1 VSERDG
7 TRRHLARHV
16 VAIVLAA
23 CALATAGVAWEPAGA
38 SRPAISETAALST
51 PLWSPRRLP
60 QPLDAAVADTVDRRT
75 LQAAMDQYVGRFEQ
89 SCYVVT
95 SGDTVVASHDPDAGL
110 LPASTLKTF
119 TGLAALRVL
128 GPDRRFTTTA
138 VARTPGPDGS
148 VPTIWMIGGG
158 DPELADGAWAEPG
171 VTTPLESLADAI
183 VAGGIRRITGGI
195 AFDDSRYDDQR
206 FIPTWNDTY
215 RTQFESGPIGALSV
229 NHGIPLVNGKPVT
242 VPDPGQYAATEL
254 ATLLRARGVG
264 VGPATSRATAPADAQ
279 PVGSVTSQPLRT
291 IVAAMFRVS
300 DNFVA
305 EMLTKELDVHS
316 GGAGTTNGGTAVTL
330 DVLRSFGV
338 PTAGIVM
345 HDGSGL
351 DRGDRATCRAL
362 ASVATLAREQ
372 AVDGLAAALPRAA
385 DGTPIAGKVVAK
397 GGYLEEVIG
406 LAGLIDVNRPLQFAF
421 LANGGL
427 SAHPSDDIVGFAVTL
442 GAVPTTDE
450 SALVPSPLS
459 PARGEPRAGSSRAS

>member
-1 VSERDG
+1 
-7 TRRHLARHV
+7 
-16 VAIVLAA
+16 VLAA
-23 CALATAGVAWEPAGA
+23 SAVAVAGVAWEPAGA
-38 SRPAISETAALST
+38 ARPTGATATLST
-51 PLWSPRRLP
+51 PLWSPRRFP
-60 QPLDAAVADTVDRRT
+60 RPLATAAADAVDRRT
-75 LQAAMDQYVGRFEQ
+75 LQAAMDQYVGRFAQ

-95 SGDTVVASHDPDAGL
+95 SGDTVVASHDPDTGL

-119 TGLAALRVL
+119 TALAALRVL

-138 VARTPGPDGS
+138 VARPPGQDGS
-148 VPTIWMIGGG
+148 VPTIWLVGGG
-158 DPELADGAWAEPG
+158 DPELADGPWAEPG
-171 VTTPLESLADAI
+171 VTTPIESLADAI
-183 VAGGIRRITGGI
+183 VASGVRRITGGI
-195 AFDDSRYDDQR
+195 AFDDFRYDDQR
-206 FIPTWNDTY
+206 FVPTWSDTY
-215 RTQFESGPIGALSV
+215 RTQFESGAIGALSV

-242 VPDPGQYAATEL
+242 MPDPGQYAATEL
-254 ATLLRARGVG
+254 AALLRARGVI
-264 VGPATSRATAPADAQ
+264 VGPATSRSAAPADAQ
-279 PVGSVTSQPLRT
+279 PIGAVTSQPLRT
-291 IVAAMFRVS
+291 IVTAMLGVS

-305 EMLTKELDVHS
+305 EMLTKELDVHA

-362 ASVATLAREQ
+362 ASVANLGREH

-385 DGTPIAGKVVAK
+385 DGTPIAGRVVAK

-427 SAHPSDDIVGFAVTL
+427 SAHPGDDIVGFALAL
-442 GAVPTTDE
+442 GAVPASDE
-450 SALVPSPLS
+450 SALVPP
-459 PARGEPRAGSSRAS
+459 PASARRGPPGAEGTRAS